1 MPGVQGVEEAVA
13 KGSGRGQNSIYT
25 TGGTG
30 ATCMCRQWVSR
41 TQADG
46 PAGQLS
52 REKKRKFK
60 RNRMSAMSA
69 MPLQGAQVSSGRN
82 QGIGWRG
89 SPCLPVGSL
98 WWGSRPQR
106 GSGGG

>member
-1 MPGVQGVEEAVA
+1 MPEVQGVEEAVA
-13 KGSGRGQNSIYT
+13 KGSGRGQNSIHT
-25 TGGTG
+25 TGGTW

-52 REKKRKFK
+52 REEERKFK
-60 RNRMSAMSA
+60 KNRTTA
-69 MPLQGAQVSSGRN
+69 MPSQGAQVSSGRN

-89 SPCLPVGSL
+89 SPCLPAGSPL
-98 WWGSRPQR
+98 RAF
-106 GSGGG
+106 

>member
-1 MPGVQGVEEAVA
+1 MPEVQGVEEAVA
-13 KGSGRGQNSIYT
+13 KGSGRGQNSIHK
-25 TGGTG
+25 TGGTW

-52 REKKRKFK
+52 REEERKFK
-60 RNRMSAMSA
+60 KNRTTA
-69 MPLQGAQVSSGRN
+69 MPSQGAQVSGRN

-89 SPCLPVGSL
+89 SPCLPAGSPL
-98 WWGSRPQR
+98 RAF
-106 GSGGG
+106 